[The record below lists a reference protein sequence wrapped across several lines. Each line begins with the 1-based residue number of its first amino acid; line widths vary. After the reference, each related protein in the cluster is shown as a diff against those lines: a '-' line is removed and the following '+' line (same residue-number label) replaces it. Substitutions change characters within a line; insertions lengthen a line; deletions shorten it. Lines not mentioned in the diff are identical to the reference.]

1 MNWLVRHR
9 AYALALICAFW
20 TVMMLVALSFP
31 ELPFFSSI
39 ARSDQSFGD
48 MLRREGRKTAT
59 RPDMVFLGVDEATRN
74 FEPFDPDDVP
84 NNRAFQLLTQHPP
97 PWSRELWAVTLD
109 RLFAAG
115 ARLVLFDMIF
125 GKPGEGDAE
134 FQAALDRYRDKVVL
148 GANIDRENHDVL
160 VWPSATLIPDAP
172 HDDRAGYVIYFPDE
186 LDQRVRSIRYL
197 LSDRQL
203 ASLSEDPSQ
212 EIFHSLAARALEK
225 LGRAD
230 AVPRDLNARLIRFS
244 SLGAYHLKP
253 LWEIFDPAIWTAPI
267 PGPTSSGS
275 GFGGGAFFKDKIVII
290 GAASQVE
297 HDVVDTPVSPSLSGP
312 ILHLHSIAAALDHEF
327 LWLTPVWLRYALVL
341 AGGFLAWAIVSLIR
355 RPVVSLIAICGVAV
369 VHLVLVRVLYDRTGF
384 LLMTVPTLGGFV
396 LSGSFSLGWDYI
408 LERREKLRTRRTLE
422 RYVSKNLVKEIL
434 DNPSGYYNSLKG
446 ARMPVTVLFSD
457 LIGFT
462 NLAEHAEPE
471 QLVSHLNEL
480 LSAMVNVVF
489 ENNGT
494 LDKFIGDAIMAV
506 WGNVRSAGVQDDTKA
521 AAHTALGMR
530 RALKALNQRWRNEG
544 RMPLGM
550 GMGINQGEAVVGNIG
565 SYAPYERLD
574 PTVIGDAV
582 NLASRLEALTRTY
595 GVDILVG
602 EAATELLR
610 ADFHLRSVA
619 RVQVKGKT
627 VPVSVSTLLC
637 AKGEEYDQ
645 ELLKWLETYE
655 DGLVKFRTR
664 DFTQAKILFARFLEF
679 YPEDYLAKMY
689 LDRAFEYEK
698 QPPDESWTAAEVF
711 TKK

>member
-20 TVMMLVALSFP
+20 TVMMLVTLMFP
-31 ELPFFSSI
+31 ELPFFSTI

-59 RPDMVFLGVDEATRN
+59 RPDMIFLGVDEATLN
-74 FEPFDPDDVP
+74 FEPFNPEDVAS
-84 NNRAFQLLTQHPP
+84 NRAFQLLTAHPA

-134 FQAALDRYRDKVVL
+134 FRAALDRYRDKVVL
-148 GANIDRENHDVL
+148 GANIDRENNDVL
-160 VWPSATLIPDAP
+160 VWPSATLIPDAT
-172 HDDRAGYVIYFPDE
+172 HDDRAGYVIYFPDA

-197 LSDRQL
+197 LTDRQL
-203 ASLSEDPSQ
+203 AGLAEHPSQ

-225 LGRAD
+225 LGRSE
-230 AVPRDLNARLIRFS
+230 AVPTDLNAKLIRFS
-244 SLGAYHLKP
+244 SLGAYHPKS
-253 LWEIFDPAIWTAPI
+253 LWEIFDPAVWHANYHD
-267 PGPTSSGS
+267 
-275 GFGGGAFFKDKIVII
+275 GADFKNKIVMI
-290 GAASQVE
+290 GAASQVA

-312 ILHLHSIAAALDHEF
+312 ILHLHSIAAALEHEF
-327 LWLTPVWLRYALVL
+327 LWLTPVWLRYALVV
-341 AGGFLAWAIVSLIR
+341 AGGLLAWMIVTFVRRPLVSLAA
-355 RPVVSLIAICGVAV
+355 VCGVGVAYF
-369 VHLVLVRVLYDRTGF
+369 LLGRVLYDSSGF

-396 LSGSFSLGWDYI
+396 LSGSFSLGWDYV
-408 LERREKLRTRRTLE
+408 LERREKVRTRRTLE

-506 WGNVRSAGVQDDTKA
+506 WGNVRSGGVQHDTKA

-530 RALKALNQRWRNEG
+530 RALKELNQRWRNEG
-544 RMPLGM
+544 KMPLGM
-550 GMGINQGEAVVGNIG
+550 GIGINHGEAVVGNIG
-565 SYAPYERLD
+565 SYAPHERLD

-637 AKGEEYDQ
+637 AKGEEYDA

-655 DGLVKFRTR
+655 DGLVKFRAR
-664 DFTQAKILFARFLEF
+664 DFTQAKILFERFLEF
-679 YPEDYLAKMY
+679 YPDDYLAKMY
-689 LDRAFEYEK
+689 LDRALEYEK
-698 QPPDESWTAAEVF
+698 EPPGEFWTAAEVF